1 MIKPSTVLMVGLLL
15 ALSALLAS
23 CGTRTPVPPP
33 PAPQPAPQPAPPPP
47 SPPPPAVAP
56 EPSAPAPQPAP
67 QAKAAPPIR
76 EVFPSIRLDLA
87 KRAVE
92 FDGEISRG
100 MGQGALTYLEVLAC
114 RPNTREHESVVM
126 TQALPSH
133 LHAALLLAGALPGKP
148 GSWSWDK
155 DTKVLIPHPPAGD
168 ALLITIAWDESGV
181 RIVKPLTDLVQN
193 YKNKSL
199 LTSTPHGFVFAGSA
213 LLQRRTDRP
222 YAADVS
228 GTLIGLCTFGDEP
241 IAWSKI
247 ISHEESVEDPA
258 WTLSSAAPPA
268 GTKVIVRIEL
278 PADAAAKP
286 AR

>member
-1 MIKPSTVLMVGLLL
+1 MSTRATTATIGLAFLL
-15 ALSALLAS
+15 AG
-23 CGTRTPVPPP
+23 CGTRTPVPTPTAP
-33 PAPQPAPQPAPPPP
+33 EPRQADAPQPATPAQAPAIVEPSPTPPAPPTT
-47 SPPPPAVAP
+47 
-56 EPSAPAPQPAP
+56 P
-67 QAKAAPPIR
+67 QATPKAAPPVR
-76 EVFPSIRLDLA
+76 EVFPGVRLDIA

-92 FDGEISRG
+92 FDGEIARG

-126 TQALPSH
+126 AQALPSH

-148 GSWSWDK
+148 GSWTWDNDAK
-155 DTKVLIPHPPAGD
+155 TLTPHPPAGD
-168 ALLITIAWDESGV
+168 ALIVTVAWEQDGT
-181 RIVKPLTDLVQN
+181 RIVKPLTDLVQSKKDN
-193 YKNKSL
+193 ST
-199 LTSTPHGFVFAGSA
+199 LTSTREGFVFAGSA
-213 LLQRRTDRP
+213 FLQRRPDRP

-241 IAWSKI
+241 VAWTKI